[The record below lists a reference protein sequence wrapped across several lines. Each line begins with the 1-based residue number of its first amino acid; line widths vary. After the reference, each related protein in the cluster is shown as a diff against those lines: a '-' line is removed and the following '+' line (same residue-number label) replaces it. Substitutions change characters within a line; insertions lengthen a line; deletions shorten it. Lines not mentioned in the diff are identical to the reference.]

1 MATSTY
7 ETTLAE
13 AKKVGAAHAS
23 NEGLIAL
30 FCDSPN
36 LQQLCGAVSAKL
48 VFDGAQTKGLSY
60 REFAHLA
67 SEDPQAVESLM
78 WV

>member
-1 MATSTY
+1 MASNTY
-7 ETTLAE
+7 EETLAE

-23 NEGLIAL
+23 DAGLIAL

-36 LQQLCGAVSAKL
+36 LHILCGAVSAKL
-48 VFDGAQTKGLSY
+48 VFEGTQVKGLSY

-67 SEDPQAVESLM
+67 SENPQALESLM